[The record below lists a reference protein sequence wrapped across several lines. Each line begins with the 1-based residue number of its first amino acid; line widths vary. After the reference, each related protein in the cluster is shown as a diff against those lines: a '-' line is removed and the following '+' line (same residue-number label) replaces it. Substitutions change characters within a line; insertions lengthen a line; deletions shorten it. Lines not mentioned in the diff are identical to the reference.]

1 MQHVNAYDRLEG
13 ATTAMILSR
22 LLKGT
27 QIAPERRLSQ
37 EARTS
42 ITIHSLFQFGAS
54 MAGLFLNLYL
64 WRLTEDLFVNGVY
77 SMFNY
82 LLTPVGFAV
91 GGWIAKR
98 RDRLVTYR
106 LGILMMA
113 IFFLLVIIT
122 QESVVNYYI
131 LFAVLNGFSSGLYW
145 TGYQVLMYDVSTEQN
160 RLRFLAL
167 NMTFFNAAGLV
178 GPALAGFIIGRSEGL
193 QGYIITFMIAFV
205 MFVAAAVVSLR
216 IKAATSHHKSYYLH
230 MMLLLMRKNRVWFR
244 ALCGFFIMGMLQGL
258 MLFLP
263 NILLFRTVG
272 REDWVGYLGVLFS
285 GLLIL
290 SGYIISRKAKEEAG
304 RRYMLIS
311 TTGVVLG
318 AAFLLLDVSFWTVAA
333 FMVLFS
339 LFNPLMMNTLTTF
352 YYRIISM
359 LPLRGQLR
367 QEAVVV
373 REVFINVG
381 RILAITLLLLFAH
394 DLDSIWLPIVLLASA
409 LLQYGI
415 YFLVKSA
422 IPTPSTGR

>member
-1 MQHVNAYDRLEG
+1 MG
-13 ATTAMILSR
+13 LSR
-22 LLKGT
+22 LANLLKNS
-27 QIAPERRLSQ
+27 QIEPERRLSQ

-77 SMFNY
+77 NMINY
-82 LLTPVGFAV
+82 LLTPIGFAV

-113 IFFLLVIIT
+113 IFYLLVIVM
-122 QESVVNYYI
+122 QESVVNYYMA
-131 LFAVLNGFSSGLYW
+131 FAVLNGFSSGMYW
-145 TGYQVLMYDVSTEQN
+145 TGYQVLMYDVSTEKN
-160 RLRFLAL
+160 RIRFLAL

-193 QGYIITFMIAFV
+193 QGYMVTFMLAFA
-205 MFVAAAVVSLR
+205 MFAVASIVSLR
-216 IKAATSHHKSYYLH
+216 IKAVESHHKTYYLN

-244 ALCGFFIMGMLQGL
+244 ALCGFFILGMLQGI

-263 NILLFRTVG
+263 NILLFRAVG

-285 GLLIL
+285 SLLIF
-290 SGYIISRKAKEEAG
+290 SGYMISRRAKEESG
-304 RRYMLIS
+304 HRYMLVS
-311 TTGVVLG
+311 TTGVVVG
-318 AAFLLLDVSFWTVAA
+318 AAFLLIDIRFWTVTA
-333 FMVLFS
+333 FMVLYS
-339 LFNPLMMNTLTTF
+339 LFNPLMMNTLTSY
-352 YYRIISM
+352 YYRIIGM

-373 REVFINVG
+373 REAFINTG
-381 RILAITLLLLFAH
+381 RILSITVLLLFAG
-394 DLDSIWLPIVLLASA
+394 DLDSVWLPVVLLATA

-415 YFLVKSA
+415 TILIKSA
-422 IPTPSTGR
+422 TPTSSTGR